1 MQRIIIETIP
11 DAAQRYN
18 TVGDY
23 YHNEQGD
30 QLLFISDMGNKKYEF
45 LIALHELIESQLCQ
59 ERGTTEEMIDVFDFE
74 FEKNRQEGDLR
85 EPGDQPEAPYFKE
98 HQFATE
104 IERLTAKE
112 LGVDWDKY
120 IGEGRKLDNN

>member
-1 MQRIIIETIP
+1 MERIIIETIA
-11 DAAQRYN
+11 DGKQRYD

-23 YHNEQGD
+23 YHNETGD

-59 ERGTTEEMIDVFDFE
+59 ERGITEDMIDAFDFE
-74 FEKNRQEGDLR
+74 FEKDRKEGDLR

-98 HQFATE
+98 HQFASK
-104 IERLTAKE
+104 IERLVANE
-112 LGVDWDKY
+112 LGVDWEQY
-120 IGEGRKLDNN
+120 NGSSPR